1 MATIEKRK
9 SGDGFVYRAKVR
21 VKGTEPRTA
30 TFPNKTLAKAWAQKI
45 EVEIKEGQY
54 MPSMQSQKRTLGEII
69 SIYKERPKP
78 LSITTSGC
86 MERTNRCMQFEYDNA
101 RPHL

>member
-1 MATIEKRK
+1 
-9 SGDGFVYRAKVR
+9 VR
-21 VKGTEPRTA
+21 VKGAEPRTA

-54 MPSMQSQKRTLGEII
+54 IPSMQSQKRTLGEII
-69 SIYKERPKP
+69 SIYKER
-78 LSITTSGC
+78 
-86 MERTNRCMQFEYDNA
+86 TNRCMQFEYDNA